1 MWLLLCSLIYANE
14 EQVITLKEGEKAPFS
29 GTLLSPK
36 AAARLLAEGETDLQ
50 KCLANA
56 ERDKKLLKAEWEYK
70 LQLSEN
76 NLAVCSMK
84 LEDREKLYGDHIKYL
99 ETKAMSP
106 EWHKPAYFAG
116 GVVAGIGVMLGS
128 AWILNQIGVNNATQ

>member
-1 MWLLLCSLIYANE
+1 MFFLLCSLIFAE
-14 EQVITLKEGEKAPFS
+14 EQIVTLGEGEKAPFS

-50 KCLANA
+50 TCLADG
-56 ERDKKLLKAEWEYK
+56 ERDKKMLEIEWEYK
-70 LQLSEN
+70 HRLVEN

-99 ETKAMSP
+99 ESKAVTP

-128 AWILNQIGVNNATQ
+128 AWILNQIGANNASQ

>member
-1 MWLLLCSLIYANE
+1 MILLLCSLIFAE
-14 EQVITLKEGEKAPFS
+14 EQVVTLKEGEKAPFS

-50 KCLANA
+50 TCLANA

-70 LQLSEN
+70 TRLSEN

-99 ETKAMSP
+99 ESKAVTP

-128 AWILNQIGVNNATQ
+128 AWVLNQIGANNASQ

>member
-1 MWLLLCSLIYANE
+1 MFLLLCSLLFADE
-14 EQVITLKEGEKAPFS
+14 VVTLNKGEKAPFS

-36 AAARLLAEGETDLQ
+36 AAAKLLATGQTDLQ
-50 KCLANA
+50 ACLANA

-70 LQLSEN
+70 VQLAEN

-99 ETKAMSP
+99 ESKAVTP

-128 AWILNQIGVNNATQ
+128 AWILNQIGANNATQ

>member
-1 MWLLLCSLIYANE
+1 MFLLLCSLLFADE
-14 EQVITLKEGEKAPFS
+14 VVTLNKGEKAPFS

-36 AAARLLAEGETDLQ
+36 AAAKLLATGQTDLQ
-50 KCLANA
+50 TCLANA

-70 LQLSEN
+70 VQLAEN

-99 ETKAMSP
+99 ESKAVTP

-128 AWILNQIGVNNATQ
+128 AWILNQIGANNATQ